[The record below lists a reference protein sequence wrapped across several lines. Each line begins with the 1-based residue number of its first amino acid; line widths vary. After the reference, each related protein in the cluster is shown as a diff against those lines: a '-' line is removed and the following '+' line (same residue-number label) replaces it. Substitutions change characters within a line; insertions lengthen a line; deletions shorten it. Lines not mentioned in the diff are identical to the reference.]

1 MALTQAEITEVMQQL
16 HPIIAKALNESTS
29 IAQAQ
34 ANIQQGVTQY
44 IGARYVPLFADPI
57 EWDKTRAYEPLTI
70 VLYQGN
76 SFTTRQYTPADI
88 DINNDAFW
96 AETGNYNAQIE
107 LYRKEVRTLDARI
120 TAAQSAA
127 DDANAKAAGAA
138 NAVVTERD
146 RATAAEKAIA
156 DSITAV
162 ADSITAVA
170 DAAAYVN
177 VVSKGVD
184 NTGRQDAAAVLNE
197 LIKTGGQFYLP
208 AGTYLLNSQLLIPS
222 NTVIKGAGVDKTVLK
237 AGNGLDAVYH
247 TICSRNA
254 ADINA
259 RLARNVASDTAP
271 AVDTVCPYEVSN
283 ITLMGFTVDG
293 NWQGRNL
300 NSWDHTWES
309 PTGHEVTREPGTN
322 IELQRVSNAVIERVK
337 AINGIQHN
345 FNVRGGSGGY
355 GMGVAYIAMHPS
367 HDIKIID
374 CISENERYD
383 DGITTHDTYN
393 VVIDSCHCS
402 VVNNV
407 NGTYSKPISNGIE
420 IDDGS
425 YDVVVK
431 NCVSEYSF
439 AGYQAKGHANTH
451 PAHDVTFENC
461 VAIHNMHGFDCGAG
475 TATGKRSDPTNGCY
489 NISITNCSVYH
500 PYAFSNATEW
510 VNTCYAII
518 MQNIMYSTVDNFTAY
533 FGTDTDQLNKAQT
546 SEHFIRTRDES
557 TGLFINGAA
566 AIGPA
571 NKTDDT
577 LFMCFSGAT
586 RNVMLNNIT
595 LPAINKAEPL
605 IEYAN
610 SSQYGYFTANGV
622 YAVKTDT
629 QASDIIKTVSSNV
642 RGTRTDAIWWTD

>member
-1 MALTQAEITEVMQQL
+1 MALSQAEINEVMQQL
-16 HPIIAKALNESTS
+16 QPIIAKALNESIS

-57 EWDKTRAYEPLTI
+57 EWDSKRAYEPLTI

-76 SFTTRQYTPADI
+76 SFTTRQYTPSGI
-88 DINNDAFW
+88 DINNEAFW

-107 LYRKEVRTLDARI
+107 QYRQEVKAFDARI
-120 TAAQSAA
+120 TDAQSVADAAVTKAAAAA
-127 DDANAKAAGAA
+127 D
-138 NAVVTERD
+138 AVVSERD
-146 RATAAEKAIA
+146 RATAAEKTNA
-156 DSITAV
+156 DN
-162 ADSITAVA
+162 ITAVA
-170 DAAAYVN
+170 DAAVYVN

-184 NTGRQDAAAVLNE
+184 NTGQQDAAAALNE
-197 LIKTGGQFYLP
+197 LIKNGGHFYLP
-208 AGTYLLNSQLLIPS
+208 AGTYTLNSQLLIPS
-222 NTVIKGAGVDKTVLK
+222 NTVIKGAGIDKTVLK

-259 RLARNVASDTAP
+259 RLARNVASGTAP
-271 AVDTVCPYEVSN
+271 AVDTVCPYEVGS
-283 ITLMGFTVDG
+283 IMLMDFTVDG

-300 NSWDHTWES
+300 NSWNRTWES
-309 PTGHEVTREPGTN
+309 PTGQEVAREPGTN
-322 IELQRVSNAVIERVK
+322 IELQRVTNVVIERVK

-355 GMGVAYIAMHPS
+355 DMGIAYIAKYPS
-367 HDIKIID
+367 HDIKISE

-383 DGITTHDTYN
+383 DGITTHNAYN
-393 VVIDSCHCS
+393 VVIDNCNCS

-407 NGTYSKPISNGIE
+407 NGTYSAPISNGIE

-425 YDVVVK
+425 YNVVVK

-439 AGYQAKGHANTH
+439 AGYQAKGHVNTH

-475 TATGKRSDPTNGCY
+475 TPTGKHGDPTNGCY
-489 NISITNCSVYH
+489 NISIINCSVYH
-500 PYAFSNATEW
+500 PYAFSNADEW

-518 MQNIMYSTVDNFTAY
+518 LQNIMNSTIDNFIAY
-533 FGTDTDQLNKAQT
+533 FGTDTGQLNKAQT
-546 SEHFIRTRDES
+546 SEHFIRTRDDS
-557 TGLFINGAA
+557 TGLFINGAT

-577 LFMCFSGAT
+577 TFMSFSGGT
-586 RNVMLNNIT
+586 RDVALTNIT

-610 SSQYGYFTANGV
+610 VSMYGYFVVNGV
-622 YAVKTDT
+622 YAAKTNSVAT
-629 QASDIIKTVSSNV
+629 DIIKTVHSDV
-642 RGTRTDAIWWTD
+642 QGTRANTIWWSE

>member
-1 MALTQAEITEVMQQL
+1 MALTQAEINEVMQQL

-44 IGARYVPLFADPI
+44 IGARYVPLFANPI
-57 EWDKTRAYEPLTI
+57 EWDGTRAYEPLTI
-70 VLYQGN
+70 VLYKGN
-76 SFTTRQYTPADI
+76 SYTTRQYTPAGI
-88 DINNDAFW
+88 EINDDAFW

-107 LYRKEVRTLDARI
+107 QYRNEVRAFDARI

-127 DDANAKAAGAA
+127 DAANAKAADAA
-138 NAVVTERD
+138 DAVVTERD
-146 RATAAEKAIA
+146 RATVAEKAL
-156 DSITAV
+156 

-184 NTGRQDAAAVLNE
+184 NTGQQDAAAALNE
-197 LIKTGGQFYLP
+197 LIKTGGRFYLP
-208 AGTYLLNSQLLIPS
+208 AGTYMLNSQLLIPS
-222 NTVIKGAGVDKTVLK
+222 NTVIKGSGVDKTVLK

-254 ADINA
+254 EDINA

-271 AVDTVCPYEVSN
+271 AVDSVCPYEVSN
-283 ITLMGFTVDG
+283 IVLTGFTVDG
-293 NWQGRNL
+293 NWQGRDL
-300 NSWDHTWES
+300 NSWNRTWVS

-355 GMGVAYIAMHPS
+355 GMGIDYIAKYPS

-383 DGITTHDTYN
+383 DGITTHNAYN

-407 NGTYSKPISNGIE
+407 NGTYSEPISNGVE

-439 AGYQAKGHANTH
+439 AGYQAKGHTNTH

-489 NISITNCSVYH
+489 NIRIVNCSVYH

-533 FGTDTDQLNKAQT
+533 FGTDAGQLNKAQT
-546 SEHFIRTRDES
+546 SDHFIRTRDES
-557 TGLFINGAA
+557 TGLFINDAA
-566 AIGPA
+566 AIGA
-571 NKTDDT
+571 ASKTDDT
-577 LFMCFSGAT
+577 LFVSFSGST
-586 RNVMLNNIT
+586 RNVMLSNIT

-610 SSQYGYFTANGV
+610 RSQYGYFTTNGV
-622 YAVKTDT
+622 YAVKNDSL
-629 QASDIIKTVSSNV
+629 ASDIIKAVDSNV
-642 RGTRTDAIWWTD
+642 QGTRTDTFWWSD